1 MKASDSDTIRPM
13 EEAQHSHVPTRY
25 SSGTGR
31 WLGIGVLVLAFL
43 LCAAFWYAHHRNKV
57 AAEALATMTADAA
70 EEAAPVDVIRAGYGS
85 NVSELEL
92 PGEARAWYSS
102 TIYARV
108 SGYVGKWDA
117 DMGDKVA
124 KGQVLAQLQTPEL
137 DDQLKAAEAKVA
149 ADKSLIAVAE
159 SNQSF
164 ADAQNKRYSTA
175 PKGVVPLQSRDE
187 KNADYQ
193 SSIARLGAA
202 RAQVELDNA
211 EVNRL
216 KDFTGF
222 KNVTAPYDGII
233 TARHIDIGD
242 LVTAGSTSGNAA
254 IYDIVKADKIRVFV
268 DVPQS
273 ASAQITLGMPAVA
286 TVAEYGN
293 REFAGKV
300 ARTADA
306 IDPIAKTLRV
316 EVDIENSDLALKP
329 GTYLVVHFKANVAH
343 PSVQVPAAAL
353 TFRSGSP
360 QVAVVDADGKV
371 HFHDIAIARDMGS
384 FVEVASGIA
393 AGDRVALNISNQIND
408 GDKVQATG
416 EDEPANPQSGDRHVA
431 LSEKLR

>member
-1 MKASDSDTIRPM
+1 M
-13 EEAQHSHVPTRY
+13 
-25 SSGTGR
+25 
-31 WLGIGVLVLAFL
+31 
-43 LCAAFWYAHHRNKV
+43 
-57 AAEALATMTADAA
+57 
-70 EEAAPVDVIRAGYGS
+70 
-85 NVSELEL
+85 
-92 PGEARAWYSS
+92 
-102 TIYARV
+102 
-108 SGYVGKWDA
+108 
-117 DMGDKVA
+117 
-124 KGQVLAQLQTPEL
+124 
-137 DDQLKAAEAKVA
+137 
-149 ADKSLIAVAE
+149 
-159 SNQSF
+159 
-164 ADAQNKRYSTA
+164 
-175 PKGVVPLQSRDE
+175 
-187 KNADYQ
+187 
-193 SSIARLGAA
+193 
-202 RAQVELDNA
+202 
-211 EVNRL
+211 
-216 KDFTGF
+216 
-222 KNVTAPYDGII
+222 TAPYDGII

-273 ASAQITLGMPAVA
+273 PRRKSRWAFPRWRRSPNMAM
-286 TVAEYGN
+286 
-293 REFAGKV
+293 REFSGKV

-353 TFRSGSP
+353 TFRSGNP

-416 EDEPANPQSGDRHVA
+416 EGEPTTTPGERHVA
-431 LSEKLR
+431 LSEKAN